1 MSASQLTTEMTKLEQ
16 AFVNIFGKKPA
27 YMRPPYL
34 ETGGSVTSV
43 MSSLGYRIIT
53 DDVDSQDWNGA
64 SVAQS
69 ESKFQ
74 SAGASGNGHIPLMHE
89 TYSTTVNDLTPW
101 VRLIKKKLPRF
112 CRPTLLCSCE
122 G

>member
-1 MSASQLTTEMTKLEQ
+1 MTKLEQ

-34 ETGGSVTSV
+34 ETGGSVPSV
-43 MSSLGYRIIT
+43 MRTLGYKVIT

-64 SVAQS
+64 TAAQS

-74 SAGASGNGHIPLMHE
+74 SAGTSGNGCMRHILQL
-89 TYSTTVNDLTPW
+89 SIN
-101 VRLIKKKLPRF
+101 
-112 CRPTLLCSCE
+112 
-122 G
+122 